1 MGQGKKWWHYIR
13 SYRFNSLLIRN
24 FLIAL
29 PLLLLPLIGI
39 EVTTYMTSYSVTENS
54 IAENAKNSLIRVR
67 DVMENV
73 FTVSN
78 RIAAKL
84 SLEDHVRLFMVSPG
98 FVDLYNGNL
107 YKDILKSINMYMD
120 VNSYIDSVYIYS
132 ESNPSVINNQT
143 GSTTGEEEE
152 KEWYRAFKQTN
163 GMVSS
168 VVPRVRSSNF
178 PYIISVVRPVSL
190 NRIDPIG
197 AIVVNMDSSRLNK
210 QIGQVSTAAENLF
223 VIGTDGT
230 IIYNNDLSLT
240 AASMANVPLLSGISL
255 DGGYFQIKTSVEGKE
270 SIVTGMLAES
280 EARWYVSVVP
290 METFRQRFEMM
301 KHLYILLILLGVG
314 GSIVIAFFISYRAFS
329 PINTIISIIEHGEEL
344 QQGKRLKLKT
354 NEVRYIIDSIVKII
368 YSNKVF
374 AKELE
379 QRLTLLNKAQAVALQ
394 SQITPH
400 FLFNTLENINMKA
413 IRQGGEEDNA
423 VSSMLS
429 HLSEMLRIV
438 MDAQT
443 QLIPISEEVAHAR
456 HYVEIMKAR
465 YQDKIEVNW
474 SLQPELYDF
483 MITKISIQPLIE
495 NAIQHGL
502 RARRRKGT
510 IDVSGRLEE
519 DGIVIVVADNGAGM
533 SAAEAERQNERI
545 AGGYLFDKEHIG
557 LGNVNQRIRLI
568 FGSHYGVRIESE
580 LDKGTSVYLYIPKYA
595 CIR

>member
-1 MGQGKKWWHYIR
+1 
-13 SYRFNSLLIRN
+13 LIRN

-73 FTVSN
+73 FTVGN

-84 SLEDHVRLFMVSPG
+84 SLEDHVRLFMVSPW

-163 GMVSS
+163 GMVSP

-210 QIGQVSTAAENLF
+210 QIGQVSTTAENLF
-223 VIGTDGT
+223 VIGTDGS

-240 AASMANVPLLSGISL
+240 AVSMENVPLLSGISL
-255 DGGYFQIKTSVEGKE
+255 YGDYFQTKISVEGKE
-270 SIVTGMLAES
+270 SIVTGILAES

-344 QQGKRLKLKT
+344 QQVKRLKLKS
-354 NEVRYIIDSIVKII
+354 NEVRYIIDSIVKIV

-413 IRQGGEEDNA
+413 IRHGGENNT

-474 SLQPELYDF
+474 SLHPELYDY

-519 DGIVIVVADNGAGM
+519 DGIAIVVADNGAGM
-533 SAAEAERQNERI
+533 SAAEVEQLNERI

-568 FGSHYGVRIESE
+568 FGSHFGIKIESGI
-580 LDKGTSVYLYIPKYA
+580 DKGTSVSLYIPKYS